1 MYKPIYKKSQIWPE
15 LLELAMKRYEQ
26 GEFIP
31 YFGFLVTEVPEE
43 LVDQDDT
50 LRVLRTKYPFKAG
63 ITAMVP
69 YSVYNWHI
77 DERRGGTINM
87 LLTDERSH
95 CLFSK
100 DIGKQVTN
108 IDEELIYLNRVMYI
122 FNTQTPHMVVNLEG
136 VRFMFTLEFDGKVTY
151 NDLVSYLQGR

>member
-1 MYKPIYKKSQIWPE
+1 MYKPIYTKSEIWPQ
-15 LLELAMKRYEQ
+15 LLQLAIERYER

-31 YFGFLVTEVPEE
+31 YFGFLVTEVPDD
-43 LVDQDDT
+43 LVDQDNT

-77 DERRGGTINM
+77 DERRDGTINM

-100 DIGKQVTN
+100 EIGTQVSN

-136 VRFMFTLEFDGKVTY
+136 IRFMFTLEFESKVTY
-151 NDLVSYLQGR
+151 NDLVSYLHGR